1 MRAPPAAGCA
11 PAVVTLSAMAGM
23 QRSRYEPVRGSGY
36 LPPARDGAALMVIDM
51 QNTFCHPNGAFAR
64 AGIDVS
70 PLADVVSPCAA
81 LVDAAHE
88 GGVPVIYVKHVLRQD
103 CLDGGLIFNQVRVS
117 ARGVGALARGSK
129 DAELVDGL
137 RPLPQDFVVEK
148 RRFSAFYG
156 TDVEV
161 ILSSLEVRSLV
172 ICGVTTNICVESTAR
187 DAAQRNYR
195 TYVVAD
201 AVAEVDAEKHVHAL
215 STLAQFFCWVVR
227 SEDVGAGWGVAV
239 AAHAPG

>member
-1 MRAPPAAGCA
+1 M
-11 PAVVTLSAMAGM
+11 SAMASM
-23 QRSRYEPVRGSGY
+23 QRSYFEPVRGRGY
-36 LPPARDGAALMVIDM
+36 LPPTRDGTALMVIDM
-51 QNTFCHPNGAFAR
+51 QNTFCHPDGAFAR
-64 AGIDVS
+64 AGINVS
-70 PLADVVSPCAA
+70 PLADVVGPCVA
-81 LVDAAHE
+81 LVEAAHS
-88 GGVPVIYVKHVLRQD
+88 GGVPVVYVKHVLRPD
-103 CLDGGLIFNQVRVS
+103 CLDGGLIFNQLRVS
-117 ARGVGALARGSK
+117 TRGVGALARGSK

-156 TDVEV
+156 TDLEV

-201 AVAEVDAEKHVHAL
+201 AVAEVDAAQHVHAL
-215 STLAQFFCWVVR
+215 STLAHFFCWVVR

-239 AAHAPG
+239 AAGARG